1 MSTFQ
6 VSISRKDS
14 LSKIHIG
21 GSLDVQS
28 ASGFNQ
34 KLKEEI
40 NRGFKIIVVNMEN
53 LAYISSAGLGVLINA
68 NEHIQKSGGE
78 LRLCGLSEKVKN
90 IFRLLGFINLFK
102 IFDSEKEATE

>member
-6 VSISRKDS
+6 LSISRKDTV
-14 LSKIHIG
+14 SKIHIG

-34 KLKEEI
+34 KLQEEI
-40 NRGFKIIVVNMEN
+40 KRGFKIMVVNMEN

-68 NEHIQKSGGE
+68 NELIQKSGGE
-78 LRLCGLSEKVKN
+78 LRLCGMSDKVKN
-90 IFRLLGFINLFK
+90 IFKLLGFIDLFK
-102 IFDSEKEATE
+102 IFDSEKEAAE